1 MPPQQ
6 LPDAP
11 AGRLRWA
18 LAESLVI
25 AGILLV
31 WTGVAALLWVGLT
44 LLRVVLARLGAESL
58 RLLYELLQRV
68 ELLWPAV
75 TRLVVATTAL
85 YVVVRAG
92 TLLIDRHRA
101 TG

>member
-1 MPPQQ
+1 MPPHQ

-18 LAESLVI
+18 LDESLDV

-31 WTGVAALLWVGLT
+31 WAGVAALLWVGLT

-68 ELLWPAV
+68 DLLWPAV
-75 TRLVVATTAL
+75 TWLAVATTAL
-85 YVVVRAG
+85 HVVVRAG
-92 TLLIDRHRA
+92 TLLIDRSRA